1 MIIFLAKILLLLSF
15 KVYSEEV
22 ILNCKINKELENGE
36 ETFKRVYQDQ
46 NLKIYL
52 DRNNFWLNDIKYND
66 WVKINSDQRSKIETN
81 LREYRKSYSFELK
94 EFDDLEKKNIESSS
108 KITLEKFGGS
118 LEFTKFYYD
127 YNQRIFFSTEV
138 RGICIQN

>member
-94 EFDDLEKKNIESSS
+94 EFDDLEKKNYRI
-108 KITLEKFGGS
+108 KF
-118 LEFTKFYYD
+118 
-127 YNQRIFFSTEV
+127 
-138 RGICIQN
+138 

>member
-15 KVYSEEV
+15 KVYSEEI

-66 WVKINSDQRSKIETN
+66 WVKTNSDQRSKIETN

-94 EFDDLEKKNIESSS
+94 EFDDLEKKKIESSS
-108 KITLEKFGGS
+108 KITLEKFGGR

-138 RGICIQN
+138 RGICMKN